1 MKSNIPKA
9 TKPEQKTQKQKPQ
22 NPVMAKIPDEM
33 KNMGKLTAVIQLI
46 GFLIVFL
53 AIYLLLRRFVQS
65 LPLRILILIGDY
77 IVTALFSYI
86 FVRPAAQKLENKIKK
101 NSKHPQPRKK

>member
-9 TKPEQKTQKQKPQ
+9 PRPEQKKQKPQ
-22 NPVMAKIPDEM
+22 NPIMAKLPDEM

-77 IVTALFSYI
+77 VIVSLFLYLVIKPLCDRAENALRS
-86 FVRPAAQKLENKIKK
+86 KK
-101 NSKHPQPRKK
+101 